1 MFVLRVCEMT
11 GDFFSCDIKVAEET
25 ADHTGEGIDLIV
37 VFNCGR
43 QVALHTRHR
52 DNYSS
57 LGIFN
62 LPKPGLGRGV
72 MVTVDDATDS
82 ELQCRII
89 ELEGDG
95 KPSQRTDVVS
105 LCGRLILVSGDL
117 GVPQEKVFGIP
128 GPNFSRVGGHLCGS
142 CFHLTSLV

>member
-1 MFVLRVCEMT
+1 MFVLCACEMT
-11 GDFFSCDIKVAEET
+11 DFSVATSKWLSPQET
-25 ADHTGEGIDLIV
+25 ADHTGERIDLVV

-43 QVALHTRHR
+43 QVALHTRHQ

-62 LPKPGLGRGV
+62 LRKQGLGRGV
-72 MVTVDDATDS
+72 TVTVDDATGS

-95 KPSQRTDVVS
+95 KT
-105 LCGRLILVSGDL
+105 LL
-117 GVPQEKVFGIP
+117 K
-128 GPNFSRVGGHLCGS
+128 N
-142 CFHLTSLV
+142 